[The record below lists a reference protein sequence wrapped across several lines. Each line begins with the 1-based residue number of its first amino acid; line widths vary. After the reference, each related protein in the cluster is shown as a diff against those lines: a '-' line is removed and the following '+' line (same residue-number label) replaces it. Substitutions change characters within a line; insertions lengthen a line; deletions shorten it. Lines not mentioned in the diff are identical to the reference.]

1 MVTVDE
7 AHSPQRAFLRFGSDD
22 GLTHL
27 PALDGLRGLAVAA
40 VVLFHGDWPWAKG
53 GFLGVSLF
61 FTLSGFLIT
70 SLLISEH
77 RQRRSVDLAAFWGRR
92 FRRLLP
98 AALLTLAAVTGVL
111 IALDELT
118 GSARLD
124 IWASMFNVAN
134 WRFLAAGSS
143 YNDLFAEPSPLRH
156 FWSLAIEEQA
166 YLVLPFVVAL
176 ALRAGGRSLRTLAI
190 VLGAGWGLSVAITLL
205 LSDPDRIY
213 YGTDT
218 RAAELL
224 AGALLAVAVAHEP
237 FRRRVALGLVQ
248 RGLVQVVAVVA
259 LAESVAA
266 WGLVAVDDPIVSSG
280 GLVLVGLLSA
290 ALVLGA
296 ALGVGP
302 VARLGSLGPLRF
314 LGRISYGVYLFHW
327 PIFVF
332 ASQRRTQLDHLPRFL
347 LSVAF
352 TVVLAMLSHTWFE
365 APLRRRSWRVGVV
378 TPARLSPVVVLL
390 MVAVPLLA
398 PTADPALGG
407 FDADAAAAGIEEL
420 ASRAPA
426 DDPAVPATMPAV
438 ADEPVV
444 PVPSLGF
451 FGDSVALSIA
461 YPVAAWALSSGQATF
476 EGGDA
481 ELGCGIG
488 RGGKQEAFG
497 VAERTA
503 VCDAW
508 PDRWGRFVDEKDID
522 LAVVQTAQWELVPR
536 MIPGDDQWRV
546 IGDPVY
552 DTFLR
557 NELLLATDTL
567 ARDGAVVVWLTVPY
581 YSEAGDESLPE
592 PMRESHARERVDRLN
607 TMVREVVAARPDTA
621 RLVDL
626 AGWMSDKI
634 DDASLRKDGAHFNS
648 SGADRVTTDF
658 LAPELVR
665 TWREWYT
672 AGLTSRAGG

>member
-190 VLGAGWGLSVAITLL
+190 VLGVGWGLSVAITLL
-205 LSDPDRIY
+205 VGPRPHLLRHRHP
-213 YGTDT
+213 GGG
-218 RAAELL
+218 AL

-248 RGLVQVVAVVA
+248 RGIVQVVAVVA
-259 LAESVAA
+259 LAASVAA

-302 VARLGSLGPLRF
+302 VARIGALGPLRF

-390 MVAVPLLA
+390 MVAAALVRR
-398 PTADPALGG
+398 PTRRSAVSTPTRGRRHRGA
-407 FDADAAAAGIEEL
+407 
-420 ASRAPA
+420 ASRASA
-426 DDPAVPATMPAV
+426 DDPAARRRCPPLPTSRWFRCRRSGSSATRWRSASPTRLRPGRCR
-438 ADEPVV
+438 ADRRRSRGATRSWGAASAAAASRRRSAS
-444 PVPSLGF
+444 PSG
-451 FGDSVALSIA
+451 
-461 YPVAAWALSSGQATF
+461 PRCATR
-476 EGGDA
+476 GP
-481 ELGCGIG
+481 IG
-488 RGGKQEAFG
+488 G
-497 VAERTA
+497 VASSTRRT
-503 VCDAW
+503 
-508 PDRWGRFVDEKDID
+508 
-522 LAVVQTAQWELVPR
+522 
-536 MIPGDDQWRV
+536 
-546 IGDPVY
+546 
-552 DTFLR
+552 
-557 NELLLATDTL
+557 
-567 ARDGAVVVWLTVPY
+567 
-581 YSEAGDESLPE
+581 S
-592 PMRESHARERVDRLN
+592 
-607 TMVREVVAARPDTA
+607 
-621 RLVDL
+621 
-626 AGWMSDKI
+626 
-634 DDASLRKDGAHFNS
+634 
-648 SGADRVTTDF
+648 
-658 LAPELVR
+658 
-665 TWREWYT
+665 TWRW
-672 AGLTSRAGG
+672 SRQRSGSWCPA

>member
-1 MVTVDE
+1 MPAVSLALTCVLALLGVGLAAVAARHRPEAPRAVYVACLALCALGLATATTVLVTGTPGGE
-7 AHSPQRAFLRFGSDD
+7 LALPMGLPWLGAHLRLDLLSAFFLLVVNLAGALASLYALGYAVERPTAARILPFFPAFLAGMNLVLLADDAFTFLLAWEFMSLASWALVLAEHEARGTYHVTCSGEATWFAFAEALCEEAAARGVVLPRTFQGVPTEELRSPAPRRVMLSDA
-22 GLTHL
+22 GAIPYFSRL
-27 PALDGLRGLAVAA
+27 PALDGLRGLAVAV

-134 WRFLAAGSS
+134 WRFLASGSS

-176 ALRAGGRSLRTLAI
+176 ALRAGRRSLRNLAI
-190 VLGAGWGLSVAITLL
+190 VLGVGWGLSVAITLL

-218 RAAELL
+218 RASELL
-224 AGALLAVAVAHEP
+224 VGALLAVAVAHEP

-259 LAESVAA
+259 LAASVAA

-302 VARLGSLGPLRF
+302 VARIGALGPLRF

-327 PIFVF
+327 PVVWWLTSTRLHIGPAPTAVVQILLTF
-332 ASQRRTQLDHLPRFL
+332 ALATASHRYLEQPIRTGRLVVNRQRVVVP
-347 LSVAF
+347 
-352 TVVLAMLSHTWFE
+352 VLAMATVAAMAFALP
-365 APLRRRSWRVGVV
+365 APDKTR
-378 TPARLSPVVVLL
+378 
-390 MVAVPLLA
+390 
-398 PTADPALGG
+398 
-407 FDADAAAAGIEEL
+407 I
-420 ASRAPA
+420 
-426 DDPAVPATMPAV
+426 
-438 ADEPVV
+438 
-444 PVPSLGF
+444 
-451 FGDSVALSIA
+451 VALSA
-461 YPVAAWALSSGQATF
+461 S
-476 EGGDA
+476 
-481 ELGCGIG
+481 
-488 RGGKQEAFG
+488 KEA
-497 VAERTA
+497 VIPTSQ
-503 VCDAW
+503 
-508 PDRWGRFVDEKDID
+508 DRKS
-522 LAVVQTAQWELVPR
+522 T
-536 MIPGDDQWRV
+536 
-546 IGDPVY
+546 
-552 DTFLR
+552 
-557 NELLLATDTL
+557 
-567 ARDGAVVVWLTVPY
+567 
-581 YSEAGDESLPE
+581 
-592 PMRESHARERVDRLN
+592 RLN
-607 TMVREVVAARPDTA
+607 
-621 RLVDL
+621 
-626 AGWMSDKI
+626 
-634 DDASLRKDGAHFNS
+634 S
-648 SGADRVTTDF
+648 SH
-658 LAPELVR
+658 
-665 TWREWYT
+665 
-672 AGLTSRAGG
+672 